1 MMDSSSSSSA
11 TPLTG
16 GKLAHRALT
25 LAPSATLATIARV
38 RQLQAEGVDILDL
51 TAGEP
56 DFPPPPAAEAA
67 GIAAIQQG
75 KGRYT
80 AAAGMMPLRK
90 AVAAQLERDWNL
102 PYRAEEIVVTNGAK
116 IAIAQALL
124 ALVDPGDEVLIP
136 IPCWTS
142 YPEMVKL
149 ASGVPVEVTCLPN
162 HLPDLA
168 ALEAARTERTVA
180 ILLNTPSN
188 PTGVVYPED
197 CLRELGQWALKHG
210 VRIISDEIYAALTYG
225 EAKHVSPLALLP
237 ELRKTSVWIGGMSKT
252 YAMTGWRMGFLAAA
266 PEVAKA
272 VATVQSQL
280 SGSPNA
286 ITQLASLAAI
296 EQSDADVAK
305 MVQAFAARAKLVSD
319 ELAAMPG
326 LRCELPQGAFY
337 AWLDVSAFLG
347 RQDPATGRVVQS
359 GDDLT
364 EILLE
369 ADGLASI
376 GGSAFG
382 DPNCLRLSFAA
393 GEEVLSAAMKRLAAR
408 LKALTPAS

>member
-1 MMDSSSSSSA
+1 MESSSSSSA
-11 TPLTG
+11 TPQSQ
-16 GKLAHRALT
+16 GKLAHRART
-25 LAPSATLATIARV
+25 LAPSATLATVAKV
-38 RQLQAEGVDILDL
+38 RRMQAEGAEIFDL

-67 GIAAIQQG
+67 GIAAIEQG

-90 AVAAQLERDWNL
+90 AVAAQLERNWNL
-102 PYRAEEIVVTNGAK
+102 PYRPQEVVITNGAK

-149 ASGVPVEVTCLPN
+149 AAGVPVEVPCHSN

-168 ALEAARTERTVA
+168 ALEAARSERTVA

-197 CLRELGQWALKHG
+197 CLCELGEWALRHG
-210 VRIISDEIYAALTYG
+210 IRIISDEIYAALTYG

-286 ITQLASLAAI
+286 ISQLASLAAI
-296 EQSDADVAK
+296 EQSDADVAR
-305 MVQAFAARAKLVSD
+305 MAQAFAARAKLIS
-319 ELAAMPG
+319 EQLSAMPG
-326 LRCELPQGAFY
+326 IRCELPQGAFY
-337 AWLDVSAFLG
+337 AWLDVSAFFG
-347 RQDPATGRVVQS
+347 KQDPATKRTVES
-359 GDDLT
+359 GDDLAD
-364 EILLE
+364 ILLE
-369 ADGLASI
+369 ADGVASI

-382 DPNCLRLSFAA
+382 DSRCLRFSFAT
-393 GEEVLSAAMKRLAAR
+393 GEEVLTEAMKRVAAR
-408 LKALTPAS
+408 LAALSPNPE